1 MSRRTGSRI
10 RLKAAKRRAK
20 SSASS
25 KKKARD
31 KRTDRP
37 TAYAA

>member
-1 MSRRTGSRI
+1 MSRRKGSRI

-25 KKKARD
+25 KKRTRD

-37 TAYAA
+37 TEVAA